1 MTTATTESSI
11 DSALDTL
18 MNSNLEELNRTQSKE
33 LCFIIDSLSDDFK
46 VFLTERV
53 RWPQSWTF
61 PPLSG
66 GVIRG
71 LLHHQTPMSSS
82 TINRVELT
90 DAQRREFQ
98 ALLERNCSSIFDDL
112 GDAVSDTCQE
122 YAEALNSTGDDET
135 TESFREELFSMID
148 YRCVVAGL
156 NDWYLLPCL
165 NGGGFF
171 VCVLYLRIL
180 QPTTHDREYFL
191 RNRTHK

>member
-1 MTTATTESSI
+1 
-11 DSALDTL
+11 
-18 MNSNLEELNRTQSKE
+18 
-33 LCFIIDSLSDDFK
+33 
-46 VFLTERV
+46 
-53 RWPQSWTF
+53 
-61 PPLSG
+61 
-66 GVIRG
+66 
-71 LLHHQTPMSSS
+71 MSSS

-156 NDWYLLPCL
+156 ND
-165 NGGGFF
+165 
-171 VCVLYLRIL
+171 
-180 QPTTHDREYFL
+180 
-191 RNRTHK
+191 